1 MTSLKGPGEPQRHD
15 GKFAAGSI
23 SPFSL
28 SQVLILLGS
37 ELRIAIVHARW
48 NAPIIAALVAGAR
61 KTLSAAGV
69 LEDNIV
75 VFDVP
80 GSYELPFA
88 VQRCRNPGHWVSL
101 IPPSYRFADPS
112 VLPSLRH

>member
-1 MTSLKGPGEPQRHD
+1 MTPMTSLKGPGEPQRHD

-23 SPFSL
+23 SPCSFT
-28 SQVLILLGS
+28 QVHIFLGS

-61 KTLSAAGV
+61 KSLSAAGV
-69 LEDNIV
+69 LETNIV

-88 VQRCRNPGHWVSL
+88 VQRCGNSDH
-101 IPPSYRFADPS
+101 
-112 VLPSLRH
+112 